1 MVETAISYS
10 KGERWKALT
19 SIMFG
24 HLSDGLDLVIISFLL
39 LPLSA
44 YFHTST
50 SMIALAVTTSLVFSA
65 PGGIIFGWVADR
77 FGRKTGLVL
86 SVMIFGI
93 SSLGTAFSQNLVEL
107 FIARAVLGLGIGGEW
122 GVGMAQITEVWT
134 SKRRATGGGVL
145 QAFFIIGA
153 IIGAFVARY
162 MLTDYGFV
170 VGWRYAFVIAGIV
183 ALVGM
188 VVIITIMPESKFWLD
203 YNNKRKSGQLPKD
216 YDIRSPVIQIFSKS
230 VRRWTFFALLIG
242 GSNLF
247 IYFSYASFMPT
258 LLAADY
264 HLSVLAFSNLLV
276 IGMAIAVPFYWING
290 YVADVLSR
298 KRSAIV
304 FGLEYLIS
312 TILFLYVVIAKVPYS
327 VLLLFPLFWVYTAV
341 SIGQGVSAEYGVWFG
356 EHFPTKMRST
366 ATNFA
371 YMVGRGLGGGLAPIV
386 VPLLEGGFGGIK
398 GLGLAM
404 GVAMIIGAVIQF
416 GGLFG
421 LRETKG
427 STITSL

>member
-1 MVETAISYS
+1 MAENEISYS

-50 SMIALAVTTSLVFSA
+50 TIVALAVTTSLVFSA
-65 PGGIIFGWVADR
+65 PGGILFGWIADR
-77 FGRKTGLVL
+77 FGRKTGLIL
-86 SVMIFGI
+86 SVMIFGV
-93 SSLGTAFSQNLVEL
+93 SSLGTAFSQNLTEL

-134 SKRRATGGGVL
+134 PKRRATGGGVL

-162 MLTDYGFV
+162 MLIDYGGA
-170 VGWRYAFVIAGIV
+170 VGWRYAFIIAGIV
-183 ALVGM
+183 AIVGM
-188 VVIITIMPESKFWLD
+188 IVIITIMPESKFWKD
-203 YNNKRKSGQLPKD
+203 YNNKRKTGQLPKD
-216 YDIRSPVIQIFSKS
+216 YDIRSPVIQIFSKQ
-230 VRRWTFFALLIG
+230 VRRWTFFSLLIG

-247 IYFSYASFMPT
+247 IYFSYSSFMPT
-258 LLAADY
+258 LLAADF
-264 HLSVLAFSNLLV
+264 HMSVLAYSNLLV
-276 IGMAIAVPFYWING
+276 IGMAIAVPFYWFNG
-290 YVADVLSR
+290 YIADVLSR
-298 KRSAIV
+298 KRSAIA

-312 TILFLYVVIAKVPYS
+312 TVLFLIVVIEKVPYS
-327 VLLLFPLFWVYTAV
+327 VLALFPLFWIYTAV

-371 YMVGRGLGGGLAPIV
+371 YMVGRGLGGGLAPVV
-386 VPLLEGGFGGIK
+386 VPLFEAGFGGIK
-398 GLGLAM
+398 SLGIAM
-404 GVAMIIGAVIQF
+404 GVAMIIGAAVQF

-421 LRETKG
+421 LKETKG